1 MSSTP
6 ENGGGKQ
13 AIPPYLSHK
22 TFNNFIEGL
31 SKGIPARIDRS
42 VMGTL
47 SGTAQAHLLHA
58 LRYLNLIDAEGVPT
72 DKLNQLASAQ
82 EAEKQKIL
90 REILTSAY
98 PFVFSSGIDLQRCTS
113 RQLEE
118 AFGKTGASSE
128 TLRKTL
134 SFFLATAKQA
144 GLSLSPHI
152 KRARRP
158 RGAGVRGRRP
168 AAGGGATGAGADSG
182 GEVDAPPAPPQDE
195 PQGTKK
201 TIQLKRGGSLTLSLA
216 VNILELKGDD
226 RAFVFEL
233 IDRLEEYEQRASEP
247 TNKEQDVIGIR
258 LGGGEADQ

>member
-13 AIPPYLSHK
+13 VIPPYLSHK

-42 VMGTL
+42 VMGSL

-58 LRYLNLIDAEGVPT
+58 LRYLNLIDSESAPT
-72 DKLNQLASAQ
+72 EKLNQLAAAQ

-98 PFVFSSGIDLQRCTS
+98 PFVFNSGIDLQRCTS
-113 RQLEE
+113 KQIEE
-118 AFGKTGASSE
+118 AFAKTGASSE

-158 RGAGVRGRRP
+158 RGTGARARRAGAGV
-168 AAGGGATGAGADSG
+168 GGAAGAGADGSA
-182 GEVDAPPAPPQDE
+182 EADAPPASQQDE

-226 RAFVFEL
+226 RTFVFEL
-233 IDRLEEYEQRASEP
+233 IDRLEEYEQRMAEPSE
-247 TNKEQDVIGIR
+247 KEGDVIKIK
-258 LGGGEADQ
+258 LGKDAEF

>member
-6 ENGGGKQ
+6 ENGGDKQ

-31 SKGIPARIDRS
+31 GKGIPARIDRS
-42 VMGTL
+42 VMATL

-58 LRYLNLIDAEGVPT
+58 LRYLNLIDADGVPT
-72 DKLNQLASAQ
+72 ERLNQLVSAQ
-82 EAEKQKIL
+82 QDAEKQRIL
-90 REILTSAY
+90 KEILTSAY

-144 GLSLSPHI
+144 GLALSPHI

-158 RGAGVRGRRP
+158 RGTGLKARR
-168 AAGGGATGAGADSG
+168 AGAGADG
-182 GEVDAPPAPPQDE
+182 GAAAGAAAETGRQAE
-195 PQGTKK
+195 TTGSEK
-201 TIQLKRGGSLTLSLA
+201 TIQLRRGGSLSLSLS
-216 VNILELKGDD
+216 VNLWELKGED
-226 RAFVFEL
+226 RNFVFEL
-233 IDRLEEYEQRASEP
+233 IDKIDAYEEGSKVEEGPKVSDDGALLLTKDDLS
-247 TNKEQDVIGIR
+247 
-258 LGGGEADQ
+258 

>member
-1 MSSTP
+1 MSGTP

-22 TFNNFIEGL
+22 TFNSFIEGL
-31 SKGIPARIDRS
+31 AKGIPARIDRS
-42 VMGTL
+42 VMGSL

-72 DKLNQLASAQ
+72 EKLNQLASAQ

-90 REILTSAY
+90 REILNSAY
-98 PFVFSSGIDLQRCTS
+98 PFVFNSGIDLQRCTS
-113 RQLEE
+113 KQIEE
-118 AFGKTGASSE
+118 AFAKTGASSE

-158 RGAGVRGRRP
+158 RGTGVRTRR
-168 AAGGGATGAGADSG
+168 AATGAGGAAEPSPEAD
-182 GEVDAPPAPPQDE
+182 PPAATPRQEE

-201 TIQLKRGGSLTLSLA
+201 IIQLRRGGSLTLSLA
-216 VNILELKGDD
+216 VNILELKGED
-226 RAFVFEL
+226 RTFVFEL
-233 IDRLEEYEQRASEP
+233 IDKLEEYEQKTAES
-247 TNKEQDVIGIR
+247 NKKEDDTV
-258 LGGGEADQ
+258 LALFVDKGENQ